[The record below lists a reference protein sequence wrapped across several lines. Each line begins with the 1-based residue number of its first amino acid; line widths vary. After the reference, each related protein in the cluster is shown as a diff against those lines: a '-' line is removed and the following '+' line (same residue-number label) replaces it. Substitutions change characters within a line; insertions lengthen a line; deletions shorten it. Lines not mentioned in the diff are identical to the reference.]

1 MKLSNFGN
9 QLSRTAGIVDLMEDL
24 GEALN
29 VNPDLLFLG
38 GGNPAH
44 IPAFESL
51 VAEHLR
57 QIASNP
63 KKLHKLIGV
72 YQSPRGSEELIDA
85 LVKYFNEQCGWQVGP
100 RNITITNGSQ
110 SAFFS
115 LINMFAGLADSE
127 EHNARKEIVFPLMP
141 EYLGYSDQGVH
152 EGIFKGFKP
161 RIQSLDVHRFKY
173 QVDFDAVQLSS
184 RTAAMCVSRPTNP
197 TGNMVTGE
205 EMQRLSQLAATR
217 DIPLIVDC
225 AYGNP
230 FPGVVYDQVETLW
243 NEQNIWVMS
252 LSKLG
257 LPGARTGIVVANEAL
272 IERLVTINTVMNLA
286 NGNFGP
292 AVMTE
297 ILQQGQLPHIRDDI
311 LLPFY
316 RSRRDFTLQAIAQ
329 HFEGLEYAV
338 HKPEGAFFLWVWF
351 KGLPI
356 SSTELYEQLKAQGVL
371 IMDGS
376 HFFFGVDENWPHA
389 HECIRLS
396 YCQSETV
403 INQAIEKIAALV
415 KSF

>member
-9 QLSRTAGIVDLMEDL
+9 QLSRSAGIVDLMEDL

-44 IPAFESL
+44 IPAFENL
-51 VAEHLR
+51 IAEHLGA
-57 QIASNP
+57 IARDP
-63 KKLHKLIGV
+63 QKLHKLVGI
-72 YQSPRGSEELIDA
+72 YQSPRGSEELICE
-85 LVKYFNEQCGWQVGP
+85 LVKYFNNQCGWCVRP
-100 RNITITNGSQ
+100 ENIAITNGSQ

-115 LINMFAGLADSE
+115 LINMFAGLIDTE
-127 EHNARKEIVFPLMP
+127 PKGARQEVVFPLMP

-161 RIQSLDVHRFKY
+161 QIQFLDEHRFKY
-173 QVDFDAVQLSS
+173 QVDFDGIELSNQ
-184 RTAAMCVSRPTNP
+184 TAAMCVSRPTNP
-197 TGNMVTGE
+197 TGNMITADE
-205 EMQRLSQLAATR
+205 ISRLSTLAASR

-257 LPGARTGIVVANEAL
+257 LPGARTGIVVANED
-272 IERLVTINTVMNLA
+272 IIQRLVNINTVMNLA

-292 AVMTE
+292 ALMTE
-297 ILQQGQLPHIRDDI
+297 LLKQGQLPSIRDDI

-316 RSRRDFTLQAIAQ
+316 RGRRDFIVSAIDR
-329 HFEGLEYAV
+329 HFTGLDYAV
-338 HKPEGAFFLWVWF
+338 HKPEGAFFVWIWF
-351 KGLPI
+351 KDLPI
-356 SSTELYEQLKAQGVL
+356 TSTDLYERLKEQGVL

-376 HFFFGVDENWPHA
+376 HFFFGVDQSWPHA
-389 HECIRLS
+389 RECVRLN
-396 YCQSETV
+396 YCQSEDV
-403 INQAIEKIAALV
+403 IDSALRQMAALIRDL
-415 KSF
+415 